1 MEARDIFE
9 RDKLGEEIS
18 HQDPEY
24 HKIREMIDEAQKL
37 LFELN
42 NKYHE
47 CASYNILSPG
57 TFEYKGVLYTLN
69 SKALYQIQ
77 NASLSLEA
85 YDILSDICGIRC
97 DDEALKKA
105 LRSFVWSGRFEKVS
119 DNPLIILDGAHNENG
134 VKALMESFDLI
145 EGTKCIVFSAL
156 KRKNYK
162 EMYDI
167 LKRHCDEIVLTSFD
181 YPGAIDINDIEN
193 EKFYP
198 DAKEAIAYARCN
210 FEAVLI
216 CGSLYF
222 ISDVAGNK
230 LYG

>member
-1 MEARDIFE
+1 M
-9 RDKLGEEIS
+9 
-18 HQDPEY
+18 
-24 HKIREMIDEAQKL
+24 
-37 LFELN
+37 
-42 NKYHE
+42 
-47 CASYNILSPG
+47 
-57 TFEYKGVLYTLN
+57 
-69 SKALYQIQ
+69 
-77 NASLSLEA
+77 
-85 YDILSDICGIRC
+85 
-97 DDEALKKA
+97 
-105 LRSFVWSGRFEKVS
+105 S

-216 CGSLYF
+216 RGSLYF